1 MLKGKGNMGGFL
13 MYSDTCCLCVIN
25 VRKYIGRS
33 VYMVTSVFLKLAQ
46 LVWKLAAHI

>member
-1 MLKGKGNMGGFL
+1 MGEFL
-13 MYSDTCCLCVIN
+13 MYSDICLCVIN